1 MAWSGIGV
9 FGLKPFSWE
18 GSSEGSYF
26 DLIMVFSFQYFLY
39 LCKMLLILARESSAV
54 SV

>member
-1 MAWSGIGV
+1 MAWNGIGV

-18 GSSEGSYF
+18 SSSEGSYF
-26 DLIMVFSFQYFLY
+26 DLIMVFSFQCFLY
-39 LCKMLLILARESSAV
+39 LCKKLLILACESSVV